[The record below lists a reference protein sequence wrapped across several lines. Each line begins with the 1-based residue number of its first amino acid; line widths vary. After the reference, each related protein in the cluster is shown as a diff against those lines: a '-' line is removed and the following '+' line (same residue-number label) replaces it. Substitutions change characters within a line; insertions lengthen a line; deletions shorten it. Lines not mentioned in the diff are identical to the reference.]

1 MHQIQK
7 QKQVE
12 LQERKV
18 EEDRKQ
24 ALIDHSHKIR
34 GQIANNEDIKKQDR
48 LDFLEEGRKVREK
61 IDNERD
67 KIKGIQAAKIS
78 ELQDAGID
86 DKYLY
91 ELNKKTVSF

>member
-1 MHQIQK
+1 MAEQARVEREDYMHQIQK

-34 GQIANNEDIKKQDR
+34 GQIATNEDVKKQEQYHLQVYVDAIPIVI
-48 LDFLEEGRKVREK
+48 LHLSALLENV
-61 IDNERD
+61 
-67 KIKGIQAAKIS
+67 ALS
-78 ELQDAGID
+78 
-86 DKYLY
+86 
-91 ELNKKTVSF
+91 

>member
-1 MHQIQK
+1 
-7 QKQVE
+7 

-24 ALIDHSHKIR
+24 AKIDHSSKIR
-34 GQIANNEDIKKQDR
+34 TQISTNEDLKKQDR

-61 IDNERD
+61 IDMERD
-67 KIKGIQAAKIS
+67 KIKGIQQAKIN
-78 ELQDAGID
+78 ELQDVGINN
-86 DKYLY
+86 KYLY

>member
-34 GQIANNEDIKKQDR
+34 GQISNNEDIKKQER
-48 LDFLEEGRKVREK
+48 LDYLEEGRRVREK
-61 IDNERD
+61 VDMERD
-67 KIKGIQAAKIS
+67 KIKDIQAGKI
-78 ELQDAGID
+78 
-86 DKYLY
+86 
-91 ELNKKTVSF
+91 